1 MDKCIY
7 LHRFNNHSHYLNAMK
22 TIKMLA
28 VALVATMAVN
38 ASAQELTDNYNRVQV
53 GYQLNFFS
61 SNEDDMEEALPNM
74 NGLSVGYVH
83 GFNITSMPMFIET
96 GIKLSAGFGSKS
108 EKEDGY
114 KYEIKNRLMS
124 LTVPVSYVY
133 KFALG
138 DAVVL
143 SPYAGF
149 DFKVHLIGKSKTKEE
164 SPFYGD
170 ESETVNIF
178 DKDDMEGYTFNRFQ
192 MGWHVGVGAEWSSF
206 YGGIEVG
213 TDFLRFYSHEGVKV
227 SSGTFAVNLGYK
239 F

>member
-1 MDKCIY
+1 
-7 LHRFNNHSHYLNAMK
+7 MK
-22 TIKMLA
+22 SVKMLA
-28 VALVATMAVN
+28 AALVATTMCVN

-96 GIKLSAGFGSKS
+96 GLKLSAGFGSKS
-108 EKEDGY
+108 EKDDGY
-114 KYEIKNRLMS
+114 KLELKNRLMS

-133 KFALG
+133 KFQLG

-149 DFKVHLIGKSKTKEE
+149 DFKVHLLGKSKVEE
-164 SPFYGD
+164 SGYFGD
-170 ESETVNIF
+170 ESYTVNIF
-178 DKDDMEGYTFNRFQ
+178 DKDDMEGDTFNRFQ
-192 MGWHVGVGAEWSSF
+192 MGWHVGVGAEWNSF
-206 YGGIEVG
+206 YGGVEVG
-213 TDFLRFYSHEGVKV
+213 TDFLRFYSNDGVKV